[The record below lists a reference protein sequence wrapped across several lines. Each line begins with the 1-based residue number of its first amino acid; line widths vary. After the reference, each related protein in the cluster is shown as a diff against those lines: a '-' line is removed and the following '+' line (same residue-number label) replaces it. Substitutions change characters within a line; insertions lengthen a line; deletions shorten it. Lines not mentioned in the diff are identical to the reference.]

1 MKITHTRLIRLIEK
15 NNTFLE
21 NLDYQIGKDYRF
33 EKKPLIFKNILQ
45 DNAWFKLQRKNTF
58 SLIFGLYLMIYFS
71 MGILPANI
79 DNLLLNLQG
88 TTSFGVGLLV
98 TTNLLTSM
106 ASILFFGYYTNYLA
120 KKITRKNLF
129 IFTNF
134 IWIVSYGLLGISLN
148 FAMFFTFLIISAI
161 GTGAFLPIGFSM
173 IGDFYSPQERGTKFG
188 LMQFGYLLGNGVGII
203 IGGITGWRM
212 GFMLGA
218 IIGIVI
224 LGAYFFHGI
233 DSEHAF
239 ALRVVELKEVMTYNY
254 KITGRDVLDLFKIK
268 SVSAILISVFC
279 SGFAIFTLGNWA
291 IFYLTIKVDNEVWAT
306 FIYIFAGLGALPG
319 SIIGGK
325 LGDKYYH
332 LFRNKGRMIISLLGL
347 LIGISFLIGFYIY
360 PFLVFGIIGYFF
372 TYFAVG
378 NQFAIYTEVCIPRLR
393 STVNGL
399 NSLMLNLG
407 GIIGN
412 LVLSTLIQHNVVI
425 LNVYIIIV
433 LAIWLLGSFMWII
446 LYFYYPYESE
456 RVKIKTLP
464 YAQVLL
470 PKKDMVDKLLT
481 EIQT

>member
-1 MKITHTRLIRLIEK
+1 MKINHERLIRLIEEH
-15 NNTFLE
+15 NTFLE
-21 NLDYQIGKDYRF
+21 NLDYQIDKDYRF
-33 EKKPLIFKNILQ
+33 EKKTPIFKTILQ
-45 DNAWFKLQRKNTF
+45 DNVWFELQRKNTF
-58 SLIFGLYLMIYFS
+58 CLIFGLYLMIYFS
-71 MGILPANI
+71 MGVLPANV

-88 TTSFGVGLLV
+88 TTSFGIGLLI

-106 ASILFFGYYTNYLA
+106 ASILFFGYYSNYIA

-129 IFTNF
+129 IFINLT
-134 IWIVSYGLLGISLN
+134 WIISYGLLSISLN
-148 FAMFFTFLIISAI
+148 FVMFSIFLVISAI

-188 LMQFGYLLGNGVGII
+188 LMQFGYLLGNGMGII

-218 IIGIVI
+218 VIGIIV
-224 LGAYFFHGI
+224 LSAYFIHGI
-233 DSEHAF
+233 DSEHGIAK
-239 ALRVVELKEVMTYNY
+239 RVETDQKEKAAYNY
-254 KITGRDVLDLFKIK
+254 KITGKDVLDLFKIK

-279 SGFAIFTLGNWA
+279 SGLAIFTLGNWA
-291 IFYLTIKVDNEVWAT
+291 IFYLTNKVNNEAWAT
-306 FIYIFAGLGALPG
+306 VLYIFAGLGALPG
-319 SIIGGK
+319 AIIGGK
-325 LGDKYYH
+325 LGDKYHH
-332 LFRNKGRMIISLLGL
+332 LFHNRGRMFVSFLGL
-347 LIGISFLIGFYIY
+347 LIGISFLIGFYIH
-360 PFLVFGIIGYFF
+360 PFLLLGIIGYFF

-378 NQFAIYTEVCIPRLR
+378 NQFAIYTEFCIPRLR

-412 LVLSTLIQHNVVI
+412 LVLSAFIQNNIVM
-425 LNVYIIIV
+425 LNIYIIIV
-433 LAIWLLGSFMWII
+433 LLFWLLGSFMWII

-470 PKKDMVDKLLT
+470 PNKDIVDKFLT
-481 EIQT
+481 EI

>member
-1 MKITHTRLIRLIEK
+1 MKINHERLIRLIEE

-33 EKKPLIFKNILQ
+33 EKKHLIFKNILQ

-88 TTSFGVGLLV
+88 TTSFGIGLLI

-129 IFTNF
+129 IFTNL
-134 IWIVSYGLLGISLN
+134 IWIISYGLLGISLN
-148 FAMFFTFLIISAI
+148 FVMFFTFLLISAI

-173 IGDFYSPQERGTKFG
+173 IGDFYRPQERGTKFG
-188 LMQFGYLLGNGVGII
+188 IMQFGYLLGNGIGII

-212 GFMLGA
+212 GF
-218 IIGIVI
+218 I
-224 LGAYFFHGI
+224 LGSILGIIVLSAYFIYGI
-233 DSEHAF
+233 DPEYGIIKQ
-239 ALRVVELKEVMTYNY
+239 VETNLKGKTPYNY
-254 KITGRDVLDLFKIK
+254 KITGKDVLDLFKIK

-279 SGFAIFTLGNWA
+279 SGLAIFTLGNWA
-291 IFYLTIKVDNEVWAT
+291 IFYLTNKVNNEVWAT
-306 FIYIFAGLGALPG
+306 FLYIFAGLGALPG
-319 SIIGGK
+319 AIIGGK
-325 LGDKYYH
+325 LGDKYH
-332 LFRNKGRMIISLLGL
+332 HIFHNRGRMFVSFLGL

-360 PFLVFGIIGYFF
+360 TFLALGIIGYFF

-399 NSLMLNLG
+399 NSLVLNLG
-407 GIIGN
+407 GITGN
-412 LVLSTLIQHNVVI
+412 LVLSALIQN
-425 LNVYIIIV
+425 NIV
-433 LAIWLLGSFMWII
+433 LLNIYIVIVLVFWLIGSFMWTI

-464 YAQVLL
+464 YTQVLQL
-470 PKKDMVDKLLT
+470 NKGTQDEILT
-481 EIQT
+481 EI

>member
-1 MKITHTRLIRLIEK
+1 MKITHTRLIRLIEEH
-15 NNTFLE
+15 NTFLE

-33 EKKPLIFKNILQ
+33 EKKALIFKNILQ
-45 DNAWFKLQRKNTF
+45 DNTWFKLQRKTTF

-88 TTSFGVGLLV
+88 TSSFGIGLLI
-98 TTNLLTSM
+98 TINLLTSM
-106 ASILFFGYYTNYLA
+106 ASIIFFGYYTNYLT
-120 KKITRKNLF
+120 KKMTRKYLF
-129 IFTNF
+129 IFTNG
-134 IWIVSYGLLGISLN
+134 IWIISYGLLSISLN
-148 FAMFFTFLIISAI
+148 FSMFFILLVISAI

-188 LMQFGYLLGNGVGII
+188 LMQFGYLLGNGLGII
-203 IGGITGWRM
+203 IGGIIKWRL

-224 LGAYFFHGI
+224 LGAYLFHGI
-233 DSEHAF
+233 DSEHAIDP
-239 ALRVVELKEVMTYNY
+239 RVVELKEVKTYNY

-332 LFRNKGRMIISLLGL
+332 LFHNKGRMIISFLGL

-412 LVLSTLIQHNVVI
+412 LVLSTLIQHNVFI
-425 LNVYIIIV
+425 LNFYIIIV

-470 PKKDMVDKLLT
+470 PKKDMVDIIK
-481 EIQT
+481 